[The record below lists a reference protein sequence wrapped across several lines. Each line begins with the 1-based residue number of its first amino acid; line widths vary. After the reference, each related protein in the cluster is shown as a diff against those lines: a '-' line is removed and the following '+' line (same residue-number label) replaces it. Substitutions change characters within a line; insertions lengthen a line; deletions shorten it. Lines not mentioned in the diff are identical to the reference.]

1 MSSTEET
8 IVRFADLGLSE
19 QVVRALETVGYETP
33 TPIQARMIPV
43 ILSGKDVLGQAQTG
57 TGKTA
62 AFALP
67 ILSTIDLTKVD
78 PQVLVLAPTRELA
91 IQVSEAFKKYGA
103 QLPGLHILPIY
114 GGQEYGPQLRQ
125 LARGVHIVV
134 GTPGRVID
142 HIERGSLNLRSLRC
156 LVLDEADEML
166 KMGFKE
172 DVERVLEQAP
182 AQRQIALFS
191 ATLPTAIRSIA
202 KKYMTEPE
210 EVIIKGKTTTVEA
223 TRQRYWLVNR
233 YHKLDALSRIIE
245 METFDAML
253 IFVRTKI
260 ETLELTE
267 QLATRGFTAVPLNGD
282 IPQNQRERTV
292 EQLRTGKLNIL
303 IATDVAARGLDVDRI
318 SHVINYDLPYD
329 TESYIHRI
337 GRTGR
342 AGRNGEAIL
351 FVAPRE
357 RHMLRVIEQATRQK
371 IELLELP
378 TIEAINAKRIAGF
391 KSRIAETLTGEEW
404 NKYLPIVTEYAQD
417 ENIPPLD
424 IAAALALMSQGGRP
438 FLLTAKAEEE
448 SASLAFERTERWK
461 SERRALNAEPG
472 RRTESR
478 EPRRPRTSRDSAD
491 AASHDESAP
500 GRSESYRA
508 RAERPRPERDATR
521 KPRVSRDD
529 NEREAGMTRYRIEV
543 GRAHMVKPGQI
554 VGAIAGESGIDSSHI
569 GKIILHE
576 DFSTVDL
583 PEDVFAPSF
592 GVLSKAWVAGRRLRI
607 SRFDPAA
614 PQDVSVP
621 SSPPEEKP
629 HRTAHD
635 TESSGDEAKPAAK
648 HADSKAALPEKR
660 KYPAAEKAGVAA
672 KAPYKPAFRKS
683 AESDTVRPAK
693 TGAPKVWKKSE
704 KPASTFK
711 PARKEV
717 GGKAGWERPKV
728 KRSK

>member
-1 MSSTEET
+1 MTTETEA
-8 IVRFADLGLSE
+8 IVKFSELGLSE
-19 QVVRALETVGYETP
+19 PVLRSLEDVGYETP
-33 TPIQARMIPV
+33 TPIQARIIPV

-67 ILSTIDLTKVD
+67 ILTTIDLTKID

-91 IQVSEAFKKYGA
+91 MQVAEAFKKYGA
-103 QLPGLHILPIY
+103 HLPDLQILPIY
-114 GGQEYGPQLRQ
+114 GGQEYGPQLRR

-142 HIERGSLNLRSLRC
+142 HIERGSLILKSLRT

-172 DVERVLEQAP
+172 DVERVLQEAP

-191 ATLPTAIRSIA
+191 ATLPAAIRAIA
-202 KKYMTEPE
+202 KTYMNEPD

-245 METFDAML
+245 MEPFDAML

-260 ETLELTE
+260 ETVELTE

-292 EQLRTGKLNIL
+292 EQLRSGKLNIL

-342 AGRNGEAIL
+342 AGRSGDAIL

-378 TIEAINAKRIAGF
+378 TIEDINAKRISGF
-391 KSRIAETLTGEEW
+391 KSRIAETMTGEEW
-404 NKYLPIVTEYAQD
+404 KKYLSIVTEYAQEHD
-417 ENIPPLD
+417 TPPLD
-424 IAAALALMSQGGRP
+424 VAAALAFMSQGGRP

-448 SASLAFERTERWK
+448 SASQAFERTERWK
-461 SERRALNAEPG
+461 AERRTLTGEPG
-472 RRTESR
+472 RHSELR
-478 EPRRPRTSRDSAD
+478 EPRRARAPRETGEAPSH
-491 AASHDESAP
+491 AASAAP
-500 GRSESYRA
+500 RGEAVRSRTEW
-508 RAERPRPERDATR
+508 PRPERETPR
-521 KPRVSRDD
+521 KPRVHRDD
-529 NEREAGMTRYRIEV
+529 GEREPGMTRYRIEV
-543 GRAHMVKPGQI
+543 GRNHMVKPGQI
-554 VGAIAGESGIDSSHI
+554 
-569 GKIILHE
+569 
-576 DFSTVDL
+576 
-583 PEDVFAPSF
+583 
-592 GVLSKAWVAGRRLRI
+592 
-607 SRFDPAA
+607 
-614 PQDVSVP
+614 
-621 SSPPEEKP
+621 
-629 HRTAHD
+629 
-635 TESSGDEAKPAAK
+635 
-648 HADSKAALPEKR
+648 
-660 KYPAAEKAGVAA
+660 
-672 KAPYKPAFRKS
+672 
-683 AESDTVRPAK
+683 
-693 TGAPKVWKKSE
+693 
-704 KPASTFK
+704 
-711 PARKEV
+711 
-717 GGKAGWERPKV
+717 
-728 KRSK
+728 

>member
-1 MSSTEET
+1 MTTETET
-8 IVRFADLGLSE
+8 EQIVKFSELGLSNPVL
-19 QVVRALETVGYETP
+19 QALESVGYETP

-67 ILSTIDLTKVD
+67 ILSTIDLTKID

-91 IQVSEAFKKYGA
+91 MQVAEAFKKYGA
-103 QLPGLHILPIY
+103 HLPGLQILPIY
-114 GGQEYGPQLRQ
+114 GGQEYGPQLRR
-125 LARGVHIVV
+125 LARGVHVVV

-142 HIERGSLNLRSLRC
+142 HIERGSLILKSLRC

-172 DVERVLEQAP
+172 DVERVLEETP
-182 AQRQIALFS
+182 GQRQIALFS
-191 ATLPTAIRSIA
+191 ATLPMAIRTIA
-202 KKYMTEPE
+202 KKYMNEPE

-253 IFVRTKI
+253 IFVRTKL

-267 QLATRGFTAVPLNGD
+267 QLAARGFTAVPLNGD
-282 IPQNQRERTV
+282 IPQNQRERTI

-351 FVAPRE
+351 FVVPRE
-357 RHMLRVIEQATRQK
+357 RHLLRVIEQTTRQK

-378 TIEAINAKRIAGF
+378 TIDDINAKRISGF

-404 NKYLPIVTEYAQD
+404 KMYLPIMKEYAQEHD
-417 ENIPPLD
+417 TPPLD
-424 IAAALALMSQGGRP
+424 VAAALAFMSQGGRP

-448 SASLAFERTERWK
+448 SAGQAIERAERWK
-461 SERRALNAEPG
+461 AERRALTADSG
-472 RRTESR
+472 RRPEVR
-478 EPRRPRTSRDSAD
+478 EPRRTRIPKESAE
-491 AASHDESAP
+491 AIAHDESAP
-500 GRSESYRA
+500 ANSESPRP
-508 RAERPRPERDATR
+508 RVERPRPERDTPR
-521 KPRVSRDD
+521 KPKVHRDD
-529 NEREAGMTRYRIEV
+529 DEREPGMTRYRIEV
-543 GRAHMVKPGQI
+543 GRIHMVKPGQI

-569 GKIILHE
+569 GRIILHE

-583 PEDVFAPSF
+583 PEEIFSSSF

-607 SRFDPAA
+607 SRFDP
-614 PQDVSVP
+614 
-621 SSPPEEKP
+621 
-629 HRTAHD
+629 
-635 TESSGDEAKPAAK
+635 
-648 HADSKAALPEKR
+648 
-660 KYPAAEKAGVAA
+660 
-672 KAPYKPAFRKS
+672 
-683 AESDTVRPAK
+683 
-693 TGAPKVWKKSE
+693 GAPKDDSAPSAPSTEEPRRTFRDRKKADDAGRSE
-704 KPASTFK
+704 TGHAVSRAASPDKRRYPASEKSGSESKKPYKHVTGKPASSFK
-711 PARKEV
+711 ADRKKPD
-717 GGKAGWERPKV
+717 GKAGWDRP
-728 KRSK
+728 RSKSTKSHSS